1 MIGLVLTALAAFW
14 TGAVAGVA
22 VASWCCAAGN
32 ADERAER
39 MAEASGREPG
49 T

>member
-14 TGAVAGVA
+14 IGAIAGVV

-39 MAEASGREPG
+39 ITGATGREQG